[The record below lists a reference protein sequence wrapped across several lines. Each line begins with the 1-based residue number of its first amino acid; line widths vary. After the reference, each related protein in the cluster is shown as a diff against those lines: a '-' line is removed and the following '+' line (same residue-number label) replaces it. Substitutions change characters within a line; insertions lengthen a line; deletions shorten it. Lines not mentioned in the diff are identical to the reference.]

1 MPSARPNA
9 RQTLNGVFFVHG
21 LLFASWAAHIPY
33 VKAHLGLSDGSLG
46 LVLLAT
52 PVGSISAMAV
62 GAWLLPRIGSRRMVI
77 GCVIGYALAGPFV
90 GLAGSP
96 ALLFL
101 ALLVWGGFQGTL
113 DVAMN
118 TQGVT
123 QERAASQ
130 TLMSGL
136 HGRWSLGALAGAG
149 AGALGVWLGLS
160 LTVQLII
167 LGVPVLLAVPLTAR
181 LVSTDT
187 APLSEPHQEHRR
199 RWTWMV
205 VLLGAIA
212 FASMLGEGAAADW
225 SAVYLRDSLGASALV
240 ASLGY
245 AVFVLAMVVV
255 RLRADRLFG
264 RYRIARVLTVLSGGA
279 ALVFALALLSSNA
292 VVALIG
298 LAALGGGLGAVVP
311 TVFSAAGQLPG
322 LPAGAGIAAVSAM
335 GWAGFVF
342 GPPIIGQ
349 LASVTSLPWAL
360 SVVPLLTAFIALA
373 VRRALRRPAATR
385 QSLAS
390 EY

>member
-9 RQTLNGVFFVHG
+9 RQTLNGVFFIHG
-21 LLFASWAAHIPY
+21 LLFASWAAHIPH

-62 GAWLLPRIGSRRMVI
+62 GAWLLPRVGSKRMVL
-77 GCVIGYALAGPFV
+77 GCLVGYALAGPFV

-96 ALLFL
+96 LLLAL

-113 DVAMN
+113 DVSMN

-123 QERAASQ
+123 QERAAGQ
-130 TLMSGL
+130 TMMSGL

-160 LTVQLII
+160 LTVQLVI
-167 LGVPVLLAVPLTAR
+167 LGVPVLLAAPLTAG
-181 LVSTDT
+181 LVATDMA
-187 APLSEPHQEHRR
+187 APSDPRGGHVR

-225 SAVYLRDSLGASALV
+225 SAVYLRDSLGSTALV

-255 RLRADRLFG
+255 RLRADWLFA
-264 RYRIARVLTVLSGGA
+264 RYRMVRVLTVLAGTGA
-279 ALVFALALLSSNA
+279 AAFAAGLLSA
-292 VVALIG
+292 DAWVALVG
-298 LAALGGGLGAVVP
+298 LAALGGGLAAVVP
-311 TVFSAAGQLPG
+311 TVFSEAGRLPG

-349 LASVTSLPWAL
+349 LASATSLPVAL
-360 SVVPLLTAFIALA
+360 GVVPVLTAFIALA
-373 VRRALRRPAATR
+373 VGRAVRDSRAAATP
-385 QSLAS
+385 AS
-390 EY
+390 AVH

>member
-21 LLFASWAAHIPY
+21 LLFASWAAHIPH
-33 VKAHLGLSDGSLG
+33 VKAHLKLSDGSLG

-62 GAWLLPRIGSRRMVI
+62 GAWLLPRLGSRRMVT
-77 GCVIGYALAGPFV
+77 GCVVGYALAGPFV

-96 ALLFL
+96 ALLAL
-101 ALLVWGGFQGTL
+101 TLLVWGGFQGTL
-113 DVAMN
+113 DVSMN

-123 QERAASQ
+123 QERAAGQ
-130 TLMSGL
+130 TMMSGL

-160 LTVQLII
+160 LTVQLVI

-181 LVSTDT
+181 LVATDS
-187 APLSEPHQEHRR
+187 ASPAQPHPQHGR
-199 RWTWMV
+199 RWTWLV

-225 SAVYLRDSLGASALV
+225 SAVYLRDSLGSSALV

-255 RLRADRLFG
+255 RLRADWLFH
-264 RYRIARVLTVLSGGA
+264 RYRVARVLTVLSGA
-279 ALVFALALLSSNA
+279 AAVAFAVGLLSSNA
-292 VVALIG
+292 WVALIG
-298 LAALGGGLGAVVP
+298 LAALGGGLAAVVP
-311 TVFSAAGQLPG
+311 TVFSAAGRLPG

-349 LASVTSLPWAL
+349 LASATSLPVAL
-360 SVVPLLTAFIALA
+360 GVVPVLTAFIALA
-373 VRRALRRPAATR
+373 VRRALRTPTPQQRHALR
-385 QSLAS
+385 
-390 EY
+390 